1 MVYSSKNTNLYCHK
15 DNKEHFGAAM
25 DQLRAIKYFIK
36 VVETG
41 SFTKAAGFFSV
52 PPSSLSRRVA
62 DLEKSLGATLLK
74 RSTRVVKLTEIGAE
88 YYKQVCEVIEQLEF
102 SNETV
107 RSYQSQPMGKLN
119 ISAMVGF
126 GEKILLPLLDEFN
139 ELYPKIVLDVHL
151 SDELSTIGRDDV
163 DVAIRGGYAP
173 NERVVAI
180 RLMENK
186 FVPAASPSYLK
197 SMGYPTHALE
207 LKEHKGLYYRTPV
220 GPTPWL
226 CEIDGQWQDVSA
238 PVVAISN
245 GGEWLLEKAVK
256 GQGIVMLPRWVLKAF
271 IASGELVELNI
282 EPRVT
287 TTQNPNF
294 AIYLLYQKQRYHVP
308 KVKAAVDFLV
318 ARIKGKY

>member
-1 MVYSSKNTNLYCHK
+1 
-15 DNKEHFGAAM
+15 M
-25 DQLRAIKYFIK
+25 DQLRALKYFIK

-74 RSTRVVKLTEIGAE
+74 RSTRVVKLTEIGSE
-88 YYKQVCEVIEQLEF
+88 YYKQVCEVIDQLEF

-107 RSYQSQPMGKLN
+107 RSYQSEPMGKLN

-151 SDELSTIGRDDV
+151 SDELSSIGRDDV

-186 FVPAASPSYLK
+186 FVPAAAPAYLK
-197 SMGYPTHALE
+197 SMGHPVHALE
-207 LKEHKGLYYRTPV
+207 LKAHKGLYYRSPT
-220 GPTPWL
+220 GPIPWI

-238 PVVAISN
+238 PTVAISN

-256 GQGIVMLPRWVLKAF
+256 GQGIVMLPRWVLKTF
-271 IASGELVELNI
+271 LASGELVELNL
-282 EPRVT
+282 EPSVT
-287 TTQNPNF
+287 TTQNPDF